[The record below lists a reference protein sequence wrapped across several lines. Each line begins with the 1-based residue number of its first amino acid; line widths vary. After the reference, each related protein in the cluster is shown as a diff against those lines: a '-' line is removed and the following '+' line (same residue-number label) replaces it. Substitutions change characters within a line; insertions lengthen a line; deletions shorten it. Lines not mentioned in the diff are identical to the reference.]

1 MEEYVG
7 RRETEMYESVRFLFN
22 DFYPET
28 PMTCTWDF
36 QNGFSIAEIGEI
48 VWIVSEWWYPP
59 NYEFS
64 VHFPYFLKNV
74 LPLRNKAVLT

>member
-48 VWIVSEWWYPP
+48 V
-59 NYEFS
+59 
-64 VHFPYFLKNV
+64 
-74 LPLRNKAVLT
+74 